1 VDTLALGCTPI
12 VNLFPQRCE
21 PIRLTNTDIE
31 YRIVPDAR
39 RPIAMEVWQVERVRE
54 TLPDGSARPW
64 RPFYRLTHGDRE
76 DATAAGFYQLT
87 RRPMPAPLTGTQVF
101 IAPHDPEFDADTPGG
116 AVLSVDAL
124 CLNGDLPIA
133 LPFGGGRP
141 ELRLAEP
148 LPSVAR
154 LSCLTAPSTPLRP
167 PLRERRFWRLVS
179 HLSLGHLSIVGGAEG
194 AAALREV
201 LRLYDMRDSAET
213 RTAID
218 GLIGVTAAPGSA
230 RLPGSRA
237 GAFCRGVDV
246 RLEFDAAA
254 WQSGGLYLIAGVLE
268 RFLALH
274 ATVNSFVRTTAIVR
288 GQPGYAASWPARAGM
303 RVLL

>member
-1 VDTLALGCTPI
+1 
-12 VNLFPQRCE
+12 
-21 PIRLTNTDIE
+21 
-31 YRIVPDAR
+31 
-39 RPIAMEVWQVERVRE
+39 M
-54 TLPDGSARPW
+54 
-64 RPFYRLTHGDRE
+64 
-76 DATAAGFYQLT
+76 
-87 RRPMPAPLTGTQVF
+87 
-101 IAPHDPEFDADTPGG
+101 
-116 AVLSVDAL
+116 
-124 CLNGDLPIA
+124 
-133 LPFGGGRP
+133 
-141 ELRLAEP
+141 RLAEP
-148 LPSVAR
+148 LPSVAQ

-218 GLIGVTAAPGSA
+218 GLIGVGATPGSA

-246 RLEFDAAA
+246 RLEFDAAS
-254 WQSGGLYLIAGVLE
+254 WQGAGLYLLAAVLE

-274 ATVNSFVRTTAIVR
+274 ATVNSFVRTTAVVR
-288 GQPGYAASWPARAGM
+288 GQPGHAAIWPARAGM
-303 RVLL
+303 RALL